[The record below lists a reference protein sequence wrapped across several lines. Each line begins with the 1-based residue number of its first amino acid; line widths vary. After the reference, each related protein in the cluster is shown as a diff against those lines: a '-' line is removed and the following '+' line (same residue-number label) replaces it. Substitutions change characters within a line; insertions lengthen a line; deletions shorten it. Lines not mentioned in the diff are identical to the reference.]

1 MSEFDITFELFT
13 LLLGLTMAE
22 VLAGYARPYKL
33 RSRIRH
39 NRLAYGDQGG
49 DGVVQQVRI
58 GWLVPLS
65 AAVVLFHQATFWLFM
80 FDVQGNV
87 PVNFLSLLCVLGVIG
102 WYYLISAALWPDEP
116 EAWPDFDAYYM
127 APRRFI
133 WFGVIAVALLADFGR
148 ALFEPPLEP
157 TTAPAWIVSTVDWTN
172 NVGSIA
178 ILAMPFIRSRR
189 WAIAV
194 LVVLNLHF
202 VVLAV
207 FSPWMF
213 I

>member
-22 VLAGYARPYKL
+22 VLAGYARTYKL

-87 PVNFLSLLCVLGVIG
+87 PLNFLSLICVLGVIG
-102 WYYLISAALWPDEP
+102 WYYLISAAIWPDEP
-116 EAWPDFDAYYM
+116 EAWPDFDAFYM
-127 APRRFI
+127 AHRRFV
-133 WFGVIAVALLADFGR
+133 WLGVIAIALLAQAGR
-148 ALFEPPLEP
+148 ALYAVDAEVVE
-157 TTAPAWIVSTVDWTN
+157 PAWMYNLAEWADT
-172 NVGSIA
+172 VGSLA
-178 ILAMPFIRSRR
+178 LLALPFVSHVRAALALLVLILAHF
-189 WAIAV
+189 AVIA
-194 LVVLNLHF
+194 
-202 VVLAV
+202 AV
-207 FSPWMF
+207 SPW
-213 I
+213 IPV